1 MGVVFVCPP
10 RRSWSITFFHSRSAS
25 ESCIQIL
32 PHKFHALTS
41 SCTSRSI
48 TQDTWWLFW
57 TVSHTS
63 RGYIVNRYP
72 TIAAA
77 LLPSLRMDRV
87 PCLEGRISGTTMPT
101 ALDRFRV
108 HERAGF
114 NLKRLEDSSW
124 GNLPRSL
131 SASFRPFDIPVYMY
145 RRVPIKLRE

>member
-1 MGVVFVCPP
+1 MSTEALLVDHILSLPLGERILHPNPAPQIPRPHIILYLPKHNSRYLVVVLDC
-10 RRSWSITFFHSRSAS
+10 
-25 ESCIQIL
+25 Q
-32 PHKFHALTS
+32 
-41 SCTSRSI
+41 
-48 TQDTWWLFW
+48 
-57 TVSHTS
+57 SHFK
-63 RGYIVNRYP
+63 GYIVNRYP